1 MNARPRPTRA
11 LPGVVSHDGRQMV
24 YDHGQ
29 NAAYALDRCR
39 CEPCRRSNREAA
51 RDRARQIAPAYVDA
65 APARAHVRFL
75 QANGLGLKTIAA
87 RSGVSHG
94 ALTKLIYGVNGRTP
108 SKRITPRN
116 LERLLA
122 VSPAD
127 AADCDYVDA
136 APTWQRI
143 NAMVD
148 AGVPRARIAEALGT
162 VVPALQVSRTRV
174 HARTART
181 IKQLHTDWIEGRV
194 TLQRH
199 DRYGNATV
207 IAPPPRVPDYIDRS
221 KILIDLC
228 EVLERRNE
236 EPWRVDAAC
245 RNRPPSI
252 WFPTTKDDR
261 LEAAA
266 KRICRACLVRSQCLS
281 ANLAEPD
288 GIYGGLNPA
297 ERRERRRIEVGAA

>member
-1 MNARPRPTRA
+1 MTTRPRPSRA
-11 LPGVVSHDGRQMV
+11 LPGVLSHDGRQMV

-39 CEPCRRSNREAA
+39 CEPCRKANRDAA

-87 RSGVSHG
+87 RSGVSNG
-94 ALTKLIYGVNGRTP
+94 ALTKLIYGVQGRPP
-108 SKRITPRN
+108 SKRITQRN

-136 APTWQRI
+136 GPTWQRI

-148 AGVPRARIAEALGT
+148 AGVPRARISEALGYEH
-162 VVPALQVSRTRV
+162 AGLQVSRTKV

-181 IKQLHTDWIEGRV
+181 IKDLHTGWIEGRV
-194 TLQRH
+194 TLARH
-199 DRYGNATV
+199 DRHGNTTV

-221 KILIDLC
+221 KILLDLC
-228 EVLERRNE
+228 EILERRNE
-236 EPWRVDAAC
+236 EPWRAQAAC
-245 RNRPPSI
+245 RTRPPTI
-252 WFPTTKDDR
+252 WFPTSKDDR
-261 LEAAA
+261 MEAAA
-266 KRICRACLVRSQCLS
+266 KRICRACLVRSQCLT
-281 ANLAEPD
+281 ANLAEPE